1 MRHRSCESILEN
13 KDKYRQKIDIISNRM
28 IDLEKDIEEIKMK
41 NSPLE
46 CLNNIN
52 NNEENNN
59 KNDENISN
67 NSNNINKNKNNY
79 NLYFK
84 YNNHKLFNY
93 NNSNHTIHKNK
104 SYSYISKEKLEY
116 EYQLRILKRK
126 LEALK
131 SKNEELYNNVYNLK
145 EKNNKIEYGLNS
157 YNEINFDENKNNNN
171 NNNNILEYENK
182 NNKNIL
188 INKITELCQKSK
200 YFYNSYENIENNDEY
215 SILNILLNL
224 MDIRFAYENSILYNS
239 FLQGLEILFENKK
252 EYGNLNFQNK
262 IIEYITELINKE
274 KKLKLTNIKY
284 ENLKKYYDLIK
295 MFSSIKNLDNY
306 LNIII
311 MKNIQVEQ
319 SINKI
324 KNVLNDENSNYNG
337 NNNHINKKKF
347 IEQFI
352 KRNNSNY
359 NIDKFSF
366 YTTNY
371 YNNQIN
377 HSKYNNFNRNSNFLK
392 KKYNE
397 RHNKSSC
404 AINPI
409 NMSNTN
415 YIKSKNKQ
423 YINKKQSSS
432 KTIINN
438 NNKPKNFNKIYSY
451 SVSSNSKGNFN
462 FNS

>member
-1 MRHRSCESILEN
+1 MRHRSCESILE

-41 NSPLE
+41 NSPQK

-84 YNNHKLFNY
+84 YNNYKLFNY

-126 LEALK
+126 LEVLK
-131 SKNEELYNNVYNLK
+131 SKNEELYNNLYNLK

-157 YNEINFDENKNNNN
+157 YNEINFDENNNNNN

-188 INKITELCQKSK
+188 INKITELCKKSK

-284 ENLKKYYDLIK
+284 DNLKKYYDLIK

-324 KNVLNDENSNYNG
+324 KNVLNDENNNYNG
-337 NNNHINKKKF
+337 NNNNVNKKKF

-377 HSKYNNFNRNSNFLK
+377 HSKYNNFNRNNHFLK

-409 NMSNTN
+409 NMSNIN

-451 SVSSNSKGNFN
+451 SVSNNSKGNFN